1 MDYSAILEDARRDPA
16 LLSTINVDE
25 LLSSI
30 NTDSQTDYLTGQT
43 LTSISS
49 SIFDSVL
56 DKCLDP
62 SSVCSKLKEYRL
74 VDEIYQLH
82 RGKYI
87 RWLRDGSLSS
97 GGIVLDIKF
106 LDNGIHVLCKN
117 NMSRFIQYRF
127 DEVITFQK
135 LSAEEMLVLM
145 IQ

>member
-1 MDYSAILEDARRDPA
+1 MDYSTILADARRDPA
-16 LLSTINVDE
+16 LLSTINVEE

-30 NTDSQTDYLTGQT
+30 NTDNQTDYLTGQT
-43 LTSISS
+43 LTTISA
-49 SIFDSVL
+49 SIFDAL
-56 DKCLDP
+56 RDKCVEP
-62 SSVCSKLKEYRL
+62 FGICSKLKEYRL

-82 RGKYI
+82 RGKYV

-127 DEVITFQK
+127 DEVVTFQK